1 MSKNVGLVRVPMEF
15 ILDLDVPP
23 EDLRTKLVLPGNVNI
38 YQTYEDFYRQT
49 FNFMLI
55 STVPVDGVT
64 YPTAP
69 GCEVPEAIVN
79 FRDGL
84 ILVGNKGE

>member
-15 ILDLDVPP
+15 VLDMDVPP
-23 EDLRTKLVLPGNVNI
+23 EDLRYKLVLPNGVRV
-38 YQTYEDFYRQT
+38 YQTYDDFYRQT
-49 FNFMLI
+49 YNFMLI
-55 STVPVDGVT
+55 SQEPVEYVT

-69 GCEVPEAIVN
+69 GCEVPDAIVN

-84 ILVGNKGE
+84 ILVGNNGE